1 MILHFYI
8 LAESSFGR
16 KNYIGLDGSATA
28 DNLIGQWP
36 KRYLAKSSGT
46 LSFTSTVKQT
56 KRKTNAS
63 TDRQR

>member
-36 KRYLAKSSGT
+36 KRYSSGT